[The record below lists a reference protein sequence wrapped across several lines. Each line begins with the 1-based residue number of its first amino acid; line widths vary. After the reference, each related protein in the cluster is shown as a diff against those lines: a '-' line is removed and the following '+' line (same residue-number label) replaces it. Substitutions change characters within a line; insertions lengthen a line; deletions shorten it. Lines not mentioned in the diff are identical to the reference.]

1 MAEKLTQR
9 DTINLALAS
18 IMTVGFVVAI
28 VAGLVAIVR
37 FGQPDGAT
45 ATLVAETGA
54 WAFAAAFLV
63 SFVLA
68 LRDSIT
74 APRSAV

>member
-9 DTINLALAS
+9 DRINLALAG
-18 IMTVGFVVAI
+18 IMTLGLAVAV

-37 FGQPDGAT
+37 FGQPDSAT

-54 WAFAAAFLV
+54 WIFAAAFLA
-63 SFVLA
+63 SFFLA
-68 LRDSIT
+68 IRDSMK
-74 APRSAV
+74 ARHSVV